1 MSPGR
6 LLAVGAFSVAAI
18 AVFFGLYRALP
29 APSPGIATAISNPS
43 AEPGTARPVSREE
56 SGHSKTVIEQSPDS
70 DRNSETRPVQSLDGG
85 TIVACHYALLGEKYI
100 QEQLGGNCGGIAEGD
115 VVGMQL
121 CRRALE
127 SDYAYLQKLT
137 AKAAGCPASLARA
150 SDYYEALRD
159 AALTGDVN
167 AQECF
172 LNGVFS
178 DPVYG
183 VAISQA
189 QLDNYLPLA
198 RRFIQDAIE
207 RGDWAIV
214 HRLAEWP
221 VDVQGY
227 GLLVM
232 AYPFGPGHPDTLYK
246 MNYLLTLGARDGR
259 SAELAT
265 NLVNSFRNNGELSAE
280 QIQAGEEWARETYD
294 RYFAATPPYN
304 EKTARASFCETDQV
318 TP

>member
-1 MSPGR
+1 MSRRR
-6 LLAVGAFSVAAI
+6 LLLVVAFAIVAV
-18 AVFFGLYRALP
+18 AVSFGLHRELTG
-29 APSPGIATAISNPS
+29 PSPGNETAESNPS
-43 AEPGTARPVSREE
+43 TEPGTDRPVSRAD
-56 SGHSKTVIEQSPDS
+56 SGQSKTVIEQSPDS
-70 DRNSETRPVQSLDGG
+70 SRNSETRPVQSLDGG
-85 TIVACHYALLGEKYI
+85 TIVACHQALLGKKYI
-100 QEQLGGNCGGIAEGD
+100 QERVDGNCGGIADGD

-150 SDYYEALRD
+150 SDYYEALRN
-159 AALTGDVN
+159 AALTGNVN
-167 AQECF
+167 AQECY
-172 LNGVFS
+172 LNGDFS
-178 DPVYG
+178 DPVHG
-183 VAISQA
+183 DAISQA
-189 QLDNYLPLA
+189 QLDDYLPLA

-221 VDVQGY
+221 EDVQGY
-227 GLLVM
+227 GLLVS

-246 MNYLLTLGARDGR
+246 MNYLLTLGARDRG

-280 QIQAGEEWARETYD
+280 QIQAGEVWARETYD
-294 RYFAATPPYN
+294 RYFAATPYN
-304 EKTARASFCETDQV
+304 KKIARSSFCETD
-318 TP
+318 